1 MTFSAKIVD
10 RFRSLFNLE
19 LKYFV
24 RLRPF
29 MRDVEVPALGLW
41 KLLEVKQKGL
51 MLNQS
56 ISIFSD
62 VYFYSALGFFRLK
75 IHSAFTWS
83 IGCWWRWR
91 RGWILIP
98 RSLLLLLFQLFL
110 FLLLF
115 LGRNQISL
123 SVVLLDGPANQK
135 GQIQFPV
142 WWNIKFCGLTDIAVI
157 KFYTGDLCMSTKNMG
172 QNTASSIY
180 SKFKVETSSMNAMG
194 EG

>member
-1 MTFSAKIVD
+1 M
-10 RFRSLFNLE
+10 
-19 LKYFV
+19 
-24 RLRPF
+24 
-29 MRDVEVPALGLW
+29 
-41 KLLEVKQKGL
+41 
-51 MLNQS
+51 
-56 ISIFSD
+56 
-62 VYFYSALGFFRLK
+62 
-75 IHSAFTWS
+75 
-83 IGCWWRWR
+83 
-91 RGWILIP
+91 IP

-180 SKFKVETSSMNAMG
+180 SKFKVENSSMISVGGGVKTLKKCGDYVLSERSREAVICYSRI
-194 EG
+194 